1 MQSQLSPNR
10 RCLAEAK
17 YDRKVVLKGF
27 EAAYQRLVYNLSM
40 RIAYIVPYVPNQIR
54 TRPYNLINQ
63 LVALGHEVSVFMLG
77 SNAQDLLDA
86 QTLGSKCNRVYYHVQ
101 PVWRSFLNCAAA
113 LASHHP
119 LQSVYSWQRG
129 MAQQIAKRIS
139 QEEFDIVHVEHLRGS
154 RYGVFLKS
162 RFPAMP
168 VVWDSVDC
176 ISHLFRQAASHSRS
190 FFGKF
195 MTRFDLPRTAQAE
208 SDLICQFDHA
218 LVTTAADRKAML
230 ELVPTGQTPSP
241 ISILPNGVDTEYFYP
256 NPELQRDA
264 ETIVFS
270 GKMSYHANI
279 SMAKYLVEEI
289 MPRIWKV
296 RPAARLYI
304 VGKDPTADIKEL
316 QKNPRI
322 IVTGTVEDIRPFLW
336 RATVSVVPL
345 LYGAGIQNKILE
357 AMATGTPVVTTCGAV
372 SALEAQPGEH
382 LLVSDDPDGFS
393 QAVLQLIQDPNLQ
406 KKIGEAGQAYVRAY
420 HQWISIASRL
430 VHIYNQALQR
440 ESAW

>member
-1 MQSQLSPNR
+1 
-10 RCLAEAK
+10 
-17 YDRKVVLKGF
+17 
-27 EAAYQRLVYNLSM
+27 
-40 RIAYIVPYVPNQIR
+40 
-54 TRPYNLINQ
+54 
-63 LVALGHEVSVFMLG
+63 
-77 SNAQDLLDA
+77 
-86 QTLGSKCNRVYYHVQ
+86 
-101 PVWRSFLNCAAA
+101 
-113 LASHHP
+113 
-119 LQSVYSWQRG
+119 
-129 MAQQIAKRIS
+129 
-139 QEEFDIVHVEHLRGS
+139 
-154 RYGVFLKS
+154 
-162 RFPAMP
+162 MP

-218 LVTTAADRKAML
+218 LVTSSADRNAML
-230 ELVPTGQTPSP
+230 ELVRTGQTPSQ
-241 ISILPNGVDTEYFYP
+241 ISVLPNGVDMEYFCP

-279 SMAKYLVEEI
+279 SMVKYLVAEI
-289 MPRIWKV
+289 MPRIWRV
-296 RPAARLYI
+296 RPPARLYI

-322 IVTGTVEDIRPFLW
+322 IVTGTVDDIRPFLW

-357 AMATGTPVVTTCGAV
+357 AMATGTPVVTTCGAL

-382 LLVSDDPDGFS
+382 LLVSDDTDGFS
-393 QAVLQLIQDPNLQ
+393 QAVLQLMEHPDLQ
-406 KKIGEAGQAYVRAY
+406 KTISAAGQTYVRAH
-420 HQWISIASRL
+420 HQWVSIASRL
-430 VHIYNQALQR
+430 VHVYEQVVRR
-440 ESAW
+440 EPA